1 MNIAIRYQ
9 ADYIYEESA
18 SFSTHRVRLFPRADL
33 FGRVERIAFKT
44 HPTADVQYRRDLFD
58 NVTANCFYP
67 EKLSVLPYTL
77 EIDLELRER
86 NPFHFLLDSRALR
99 IPFEYQPVEQA
110 VLEPFLNRT
119 DGIKLPAEL
128 QPGPP
133 VPTVEGLITLNQ
145 WIFENFRYE
154 RRDEGEAWTAEETLA
169 RESGACRDFAVLFA
183 EVLRHHGIAARL
195 ASGFL
200 WEPPEF
206 DVADRRAA
214 GALHAWV
221 EAFLPGPGWIGLD
234 PTNGILCDHHFITAA
249 VGIIPADIAPV
260 DGHYF
265 GKKTIASH
273 LESALAITPKEQ

>member
-1 MNIAIRYQ
+1 MKIGIRYQ
-9 ADYIYEESA
+9 ADYIYDEAA

-44 HPTADVQYRRDLFD
+44 DPGADVQFRRDLFD

-67 EKLSVLPYTL
+67 EKLSVLPYSL
-77 EIDLELRER
+77 EIDLELQER

-99 IPFEYQPVEQA
+99 VPFEYNSVEQA
-110 VLEPFLNRT
+110 VLAPFLNRIPT
-119 DGIKLPAEL
+119 LSLPTAL
-128 QPGPP
+128 QPGAP
-133 VPTVEGLITLNQ
+133 VPTVEALTTLNQ
-145 WIFENFRYE
+145 WIFENFQYE
-154 RRDEGEAWTAEETLA
+154 RRDEGEAWSPGETLSKN
-169 RESGACRDFAVLFA
+169 RGACRDFAVLFA
-183 EVLRHHGIAARL
+183 EVMRHHGIAARL

-249 VGIIPADIAPV
+249 VGITPTDVSPV
-260 DGHYF
+260 EGHYF
-265 GKKTIASH
+265 GKKIIASR
-273 LESALAITPKEQ
+273 LESTLAITPRQE